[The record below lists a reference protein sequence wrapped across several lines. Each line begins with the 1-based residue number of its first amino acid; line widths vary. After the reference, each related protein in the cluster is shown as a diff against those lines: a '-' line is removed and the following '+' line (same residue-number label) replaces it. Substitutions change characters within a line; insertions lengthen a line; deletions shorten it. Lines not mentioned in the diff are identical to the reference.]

1 MNNLFQIDA
10 ELFALH
16 QEIEEN
22 GGELTLEREATLA
35 ITQEERAK
43 KGEGYVYIQKQL
55 KAQAELLRAEAKR
68 LTERAKQYET
78 SAEKLAER
86 LIESIQAHGKIQT
99 DLMTIT
105 TRKSKSVHITEES
118 LLSEEFKRIKT
129 EPNKTAIKE
138 ALERGESVEGATIVE
153 NYTLQI
159 R

>member
-78 SAEKLAER
+78 SAEKLAET
-86 LIESIQAHGKIQT
+86 LLESVIAHGQIRT
-99 DLMTIT
+99 ALVTISS
-105 TRKSKSVHITEES
+105 RKSKSVSITDENAIP
-118 LLSEEFKRIKT
+118 SEFLRVKY

-138 ALERGESVEGATIVE
+138 ALERGDEVEGAAIVE